1 MKVQLIFADKYDK
14 PKQVSV
20 ILESP
25 GEIVRFIEILG
36 EENWTLAT
44 LLGQMS
50 NIRGF
55 IDSVVEEVPDGNTSD

>member
-20 ILESP
+20 VLESP
-25 GEIVRFIEILG
+25 GEIVRFIEVLG
-36 EENWTLAT
+36 EENWNLAT

-50 NIRGF
+50 NVRGF
-55 IDSVVEEVPDGNTSD
+55 IDTVVEDVPEQS